1 VYVLRQN
8 CRAAG
13 WRWDTYM
20 YYVMRSKNEV
30 LCAAAG
36 RLAAER
42 RFLKWCVEKKV
53 TVYSEN
59 VLLAYFS
66 ELAKNMK
73 SCSLWSH
80 YSMINALL
88 NIKKNVNITK
98 YLKLRAFLK
107 KQGEDYRPKKAK
119 VLTKEQFDK
128 FMFDASDEK
137 YLTTKVK
144 ITMFYF
150 VLCTKSPI

>member
-1 VYVLRQN
+1 
-8 CRAAG
+8 
-13 WRWDTYM
+13 
-20 YYVMRSKNEV
+20 
-30 LCAAAG
+30 
-36 RLAAER
+36 
-42 RFLKWCVEKKV
+42 FLKWCVEKKV

-98 YLKLRAFLK
+98 YLKLPYK
-107 KQGEDYRPKKAK
+107 SKNAK
-119 VLTKEQFDK
+119 VLETEHIKHFLKGGPYE
-128 FMFDASDEK
+128 E
-137 YLTTKVK
+137 YLIK
-144 ITMFYF
+144 
-150 VLCTKSPI
+150 